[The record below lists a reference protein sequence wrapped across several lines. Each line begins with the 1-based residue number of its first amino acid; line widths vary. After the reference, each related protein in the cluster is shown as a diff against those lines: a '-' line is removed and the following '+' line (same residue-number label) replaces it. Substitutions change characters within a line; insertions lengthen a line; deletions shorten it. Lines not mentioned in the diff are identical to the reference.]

1 MGFIRFLICGILK
14 GIDFLVPNFNPFV
27 SFAKTYYLGGI
38 FCLTQDCLEHSLDE
52 LGLKM
57 FLITGPEILVNL

>member
-1 MGFIRFLICGILK
+1 MGFIRSLIRGILK

-27 SFAKTYYLGGI
+27 SFAKTYYSGGI

-52 LGLKM
+52 LGLKK